1 MIKIQIDNHSQ
12 KSPTFIK
19 KAHEITH
26 KIGTQRQRSYSQ
38 PSHRNNTR
46 YLDSQNK
53 CRRNTPKHRRQINQ
67 VQTTEET
74 NSEHPGIDNTEK
86 TELQLNHIN

>member
-1 MIKIQIDNHSQ
+1 MIKTQIDNHSR

-26 KIGTQRQRSYSQ
+26 KIGTQRQRNYSQ
-38 PSHRNNTR
+38 SPHRNNTR
-46 YLDSQNK
+46 YPDSQNQ
-53 CRRNTPKHRRQINQ
+53 CICNTPKHQTQINQ

-74 NSEHPGIDNTEK
+74 NSEHTGFDITESTEK
-86 TELQLNHIN
+86 QLNQIN